1 MGEARGW
8 TDWKLVLVIGLAIM
22 SLALAGC
29 VNTTDDPGTNTD
41 GNNGATT
48 NGGGGNGGG
57 GGDDGGGGNQTT
69 NESRP
74 PGNQLDT
81 TQLEDLIH
89 SYVNDVR
96 RENNVQELTHSQS
109 LVVAAREYSR
119 ELLMNA
125 SSVQFGENG
134 TIVNASKQ
142 DRLDRYEKHNALEC
156 ERTPGTGAENAVVTK
171 YGRAVQQADGDRVV
185 YNSIQ
190 RLAQGIVSDIRDTPR
205 MRNKMFNTTFRY
217 QGIGASYNRS
227 TATVYVTQ
235 SLC

>member
-8 TDWKLVLVIGLAIM
+8 TDWKLVLVIGLAIL

-29 VNTTDDPGTNTD
+29 VNTTEDPGTNTD

-57 GGDDGGGGNQTT
+57 GGGTDDGNQTG
-69 NESRP
+69 NETTP
-74 PGNQLDT
+74 PGNELDT
-81 TQLEDLIH
+81 DRLEDLMHNYI
-89 SYVNDVR
+89 NQQR
-96 RENNVQELTHSQS
+96 QENNIQQLTHSQS
-109 LVVAAREYSR
+109 LRVAAREYSR
-119 ELLMNA
+119 EMLENT
-125 SSVQFGENG
+125 SSVQFGENM
-134 TIVNASKQ
+134 TYVNASKQ
-142 DRLDRYEKHNALEC
+142 DRLDRYDKHNALEC
-156 ERTPGTGAENAVVTK
+156 DRTPGSGAENAVVTK

-185 YNSIQ
+185 YNSIE
-190 RLAQGIVSDIRDTPR
+190 RLAQGIVSDIRNTPG

-217 QGIGASYNRS
+217 QGIGARYNRS